1 MVCADPLGEPNPLP
15 GRLDLSH
22 FWRGNGANLVG
33 RWSTGSEPSP
43 FLPLKGRLRPAALV
57 QLLLRFRFQ
66 LEEHCGEDH
75 SARLLQLRRPRRME
89 FFRSID

>member
-1 MVCADPLGEPNPLP
+1 MVCVDPLGEPNPLP

-22 FWRGNGANLVG
+22 FGRGNGANLVG
-33 RWSTGSEPSP
+33 RWSIGSEPSP

-57 QLLLRFRFQ
+57 QLLLRCRFR

-75 SARLLQLRRPRRME
+75 LATALL
-89 FFRSID
+89 

>member
-1 MVCADPLGEPNPLP
+1 M
-15 GRLDLSH
+15 
-22 FWRGNGANLVG
+22 FWSCNNNNVYIEIMLLNLNDGANLVG

-57 QLLLRFRFQ
+57 QLLLRCRFQ
-66 LEEHCGEDH
+66 LGEHYGEDH

-89 FFRSID
+89 FFRSTD